1 MCDAHHIKW
10 LSPPTLPARPPV
22 SDPIEEDIVHKVIV
36 GQFVTLDGVTEDPD
50 GSAGTQ
56 HGGWM
61 FRYGPEAVAG
71 DKFRLGT
78 VLDTGVKVLGRATW
92 ELLGGIFATRDDDF
106 SRALAAMEKIVVSRS
121 LTDVSHWANSTLLDG
136 DLLDVVRE
144 RVRHQDVVV
153 VGSGSVVDQ
162 LLAHDLVD
170 EFRLVVFPLVLGK
183 GHRVFD
189 GTTAPLD
196 LELVSSE
203 DAGPGVLRQTYTR
216 KGDR

>member
-1 MCDAHHIKW
+1 M
-10 LSPPTLPARPPV
+10 
-22 SDPIEEDIVHKVIV
+22 HKVIV

-50 GSAGTQ
+50 GSAGTP

-106 SRALAAMEKIVVSRS
+106 ARALAAMDKLVVSRT
-121 LTDVSHWANSTLLDG
+121 LTDVGLWANSTLLEG

-162 LLAHDLVD
+162 LVARDLVD

-183 GHRVFD
+183 GRRVFD
-189 GTTAPLD
+189 GATAPLD

-203 DAGPGVLRQTYTR
+203 DAGAGVLRQVYVR
-216 KGDR
+216 RGNR

>member
-1 MCDAHHIKW
+1 MIA
-10 LSPPTLPARPPV
+10 ARPPV
-22 SDPIEEDIVHKVIV
+22 SDPTKEDIVHKVIV

-50 GSAGTQ
+50 GSAGTPG
-56 HGGWM
+56 GGWM

-71 DKFRLGT
+71 DKFRLGP
-78 VLDTGVKVLGRATW
+78 VLETGVKVLGRATW

-106 SRALAAMEKIVVSRS
+106 SLALAAMEKIVVSRS

-153 VGSGSVVDQ
+153 VGSGSVVEQ
-162 LLAHDLVD
+162 LVAHDLVD

-183 GHRVFD
+183 GRRVFD
-189 GTTAPLD
+189 GATSP
-196 LELVSSE
+196 LELELTSSE
-203 DAGPGVLRQTYTR
+203 AAGPGVLRQVYTR
-216 KGDR
+216 KAH